1 MEENTVNRILFVC
14 SGNAVRSPMAAAM
27 FRSLATK
34 RPKLRHIQ
42 VESAGTHA
50 ADGER
55 AFDGAIEAMEEMGL
69 NVRGHRTR
77 LLTPDLAARCDL
89 ILTMDREQARR
100 VRALGARVE
109 VAALGD
115 YAGIPGDVEAPCDS
129 HEECAVCRDQLRDL
143 VAAVVRRLERNG
155 RK

>member
-34 RPKLRHIQ
+34 RPKLRHVQ

-55 AFDGAIEAMEEMGL
+55 AFARDASGFLGCCSLA
-69 NVRGHRTR
+69 V
-77 LLTPDLAARCDL
+77 LTPDLAARCDL

-100 VRALGARVE
+100 VRALGARVK

-115 YAGIPGDVEAPCDS
+115 YAGIPGDVEAPSDS